1 MRMYPNIWD
10 AVKQWIWPTYQ
21 PKAHNYYYSEYT
33 ATPVPAPA
41 LDPRDPHVD
50 FVGYNPEGNLV
61 KAAKLP
67 FVDANTTDFATIR
80 AYAKNKAVEANIE
93 PTLTTADRAQL
104 VKRKPT
110 VPDAT
115 AATMKAVFA
124 DKGGVTTADELA
136 TITGFSKSYAAAA
149 LAAFR
154 AALPPS

>member
-1 MRMYPNIWD
+1 MRMYPTIWD
-10 AVKQWIWPTYQ
+10 AVRQWMWPTYQ
-21 PKAHNYYYSEYT
+21 PKQHDYYLTEYRDT
-33 ATPVPAPA
+33 APAPA
-41 LDPRDPHVD
+41 PAEPRDLHVD
-50 FVGYNPEGNLV
+50 FVGYNSAGNMV

-67 FVDANTTDFATIR
+67 FVDAQTTDFATIR
-80 AYAKNKAVEANIE
+80 AFAKNKPVGVNVVA
-93 PTLTTADRAQL
+93 TLTTTDRNELA
-104 VKRKPT
+104 KRKPT
-110 VPDAT
+110 VPEAT